1 MRSKAKKLQLSRETV
16 KALSSDQ
23 IQTADGAIVNPP
35 PSRYASCG
43 GVTCVTCS
51 GCASC
56 ASRAVIC
63 CA

>member
-16 KALSSDQ
+16 KALSFDQ
-23 IQTADGAIVNPP
+23 IQPAEGAIVNPP
-35 PSRYASCG
+35 PSRNLSC

-51 GCASC
+51 GCVSC
-56 ASRAVIC
+56 ASRGNIC